1 MDEEIGLLALIQL
14 YSKIGLVCHALP
26 WKTLYIWLEW
36 NLLEIC
42 VSHFFFL
49 IFSGTTCEI
58 NVDECSS
65 NPCQNNATCV
75 DDVNGYICE
84 CHQGFRG
91 KKVCF
96 VGVATML
103 VEPRP
108 YKCVGSGKSLL
119 MSTNTCICEC
129 HQGFRGKKIR
139 LLYGRGR
146 KISWATPL

>member
-1 MDEEIGLLALIQL
+1 M
-14 YSKIGLVCHALP
+14 
-26 WKTLYIWLEW
+26 
-36 NLLEIC
+36 
-42 VSHFFFL
+42 SHFALEDPVYQMRVIFSGNLCKFANFYFL

-96 VGVATML
+96 VGVATIV

-108 YKCVGSGKSLL
+108 YKYVGIGKKISD
-119 MSTNTCICEC
+119 TNVYVCDC
-129 HQGFRGKKIR
+129 HQGFRGKNIR
-139 LLYGRGR
+139 FLYGRGR
-146 KISWATPL
+146 KISSATPL

>member
-1 MDEEIGLLALIQL
+1 M
-14 YSKIGLVCHALP
+14 
-26 WKTLYIWLEW
+26 
-36 NLLEIC
+36 
-42 VSHFFFL
+42 
-49 IFSGTTCEI
+49 
-58 NVDECSS
+58 DECSS

-129 HQGFRGKKIR
+129 HQIFRGKEN
-139 LLYGRGR
+139 YGFV
-146 KISWATPL
+146 WATPHKCEGSRKKLLTSMSSTDLYERGSHQLSNTLINV